1 MSFWKSKRCTKLNDK
16 VIQMAHEEA
25 VDWIYKY
32 ERKTLAIAKMSYYR
46 SFNFDRD
53 VLGKRRSETDDFVM
67 IGALHE
73 GSDAKRVHCEV
84 RFTDHPSE
92 NDFVGDCTLTHIGDE
107 GESHRRPLM
116 VSVSICDADTHW
128 RRASMPARLRHFGG
142 PFLPFPDLYGD
153 RRDPWR
159 SRPIAGSRIRPDCA
173 APRIYDV
180 AEDHPAE
187 CAFRGMEYRWLG
199 TGPFLCLELFGITMP
214 LELTALD
221 APPMAFGRA

>member
-92 NDFVGDCTLTHIGDE
+92 NDFVGDCTLTHSGDE

-116 VSVSICDADTHW
+116 VSVSIWDADTHW
-128 RRASMPARLRHFGG
+128 RRASYECLRDCAISGDRFCHFRISTEIAEIPGVLAQLRDRGYGPTVRLREFTM
-142 PFLPFPDLYGD
+142 
-153 RRDPWR
+153 W
-159 SRPIAGSRIRPDCA
+159 
-173 APRIYDV
+173 PRIIL
-180 AEDHPAE
+180 PN
-187 CAFRGMEYRWLG
+187 
-199 TGPFLCLELFGITMP
+199 
-214 LELTALD
+214 
-221 APPMAFGRA
+221 APSGAWNIDG

>member
-84 RFTDHPSE
+84 RFTDQPVRKR
-92 NDFVGDCTLTHIGDE
+92 F
-107 GESHRRPLM
+107 RR
-116 VSVSICDADTHW
+116 
-128 RRASMPARLRHFGG
+128 
-142 PFLPFPDLYGD
+142 
-153 RRDPWR
+153 
-159 SRPIAGSRIRPDCA
+159 
-173 APRIYDV
+173 
-180 AEDHPAE
+180 
-187 CAFRGMEYRWLG
+187 
-199 TGPFLCLELFGITMP
+199 
-214 LELTALD
+214 
-221 APPMAFGRA
+221 